1 VQAESEERRVLRELA
16 NLDPVYEQSDVVEL
30 TRVSKASLQNWVNR
44 QVIRPADARPGKA
57 RNRKYS
63 SFDMAV
69 VALTKALVRIGVE
82 LSRAAQMA
90 EISMKLILKEI
101 AVRGIGNVERYLRD
115 YLTLWEPRG
124 QREYNGDIYR
134 RREVGKRYFDS
145 GPYVLLPVGEMVADL
160 IDSIVEREVGRKSRR
175 TRAVR
180 GAKSVRPR

>member
-1 VQAESEERRVLRELA
+1 MKAESEERRVLRELA

-57 RNRKYS
+57 KNRKYS
-63 SFDMAV
+63 SFDIAV
-69 VALTKALVRIGVE
+69 VALTNALVRIGVE

-90 EISMKLILKEI
+90 EISMNLILNEI
-101 AVRGIGNVERYLRD
+101 SVRGIGNVERYFRD

-124 QREYNGDIYR
+124 QREYDGELYKRQEI
-134 RREVGKRYFDS
+134 GKRYFDA

-160 IDSIVEREVGRKSRR
+160 IESIVEREVGRKPPR
-175 TRAVR
+175 TSAGR
-180 GAKSVRPR
+180 GAKSVPPR